1 MCKRWRALCSRGLAG
16 ALDKTFRG
24 EISGNLDNV
33 RKSNLREPLIFLG
46 NHISKFLDF
55 TTKNEPVKTCVS
67 LINILLYKQ
76 NTSLHKLI
84 LWAKK
89 KAR

>member
-1 MCKRWRALCSRGLAG
+1 VGG
-16 ALDKTFRG
+16 ANLRIEKHSGG

-67 LINILLYKQ
+67 LINIY
-76 NTSLHKLI
+76 I
-84 LWAKK
+84 I
-89 KAR
+89 